1 MKRMINLF
9 LLLTLTYTISITTLA
24 EIRFVSKTGSSTP
37 PYTSWVS
44 AADSIQKCINIS
56 SFGDTI
62 FVGEGTYR
70 EFVRLNEGMSLIG
83 TGYDNCI
90 IDGRTLNVTGTDYLV
105 GIKDSCLLAGIKI
118 ICSNYSPAIFS
129 YDGHAIIAY
138 TDSADGNYSS
148 TIKNNFITQAY
159 FGIRTNL
166 LDANITENI
175 ITECR
180 VGIIFSLTF
189 YSSDHYVSEN
199 IIRATGTGVQSGPG
213 NRANIFSNVFY
224 LESTTAKASDSNWEL
239 NFYNNLIISKGNSS
253 RGVANSTF
261 TTNIINN
268 TFIGYTVIPILA
280 HDNNV
285 IKNNIIFNSGI
296 GIDNDA
302 LNTTIKYNCLWD
314 LIVISRPYPLD
325 TTNIIADP
333 MFADTS
339 NEDYHLQMFSP
350 CIDAGDP
357 AIFDKDGSRSNI
369 GVYGGPNGESYTYQ
383 NLAPRPPRNIHGEII
398 KENNVKIDWKPNSE
412 ADLFGYKIYRDSIA
426 NFSISP
432 LTLISA
438 ISDTVF
444 IEEYKAETNLYYKV
458 TAIDSTEN
466 ESEPGEEI
474 TILLTGINELET
486 KEKDFQLYQNY
497 PNPFNPTTNISFQL
511 DEPGFV
517 KLIIYDSKGEKVTEL
532 FNKQMEQGYHET
544 KFPITNAKKN
554 EINKLAAGVDVY
566 SLTIIGKDE
575 KIRHAAKKMII
586 LK

>member
-1 MKRMINLF
+1 MKKLF
-9 LLLTLTYTISITTLA
+9 FIFLLTLTYTINLTTNA
-24 EIRFVSKTGSSTP
+24 EVRFVSKTGSSTP
-37 PYTSWVS
+37 PYTSWAT
-44 AADSIQKCINIS
+44 AADSIQKCIDIS

-70 EFVRLNEGMSLIG
+70 EFVRLNEGRSLIG

-90 IDGRTLNVTGTDYLV
+90 IDGRTLGINSDTTNLIE
-105 GIKDSCLLAGIKI
+105 IKDSCLISGFKI
-118 ICSNYSPAIFS
+118 IVSNFFVSFYR
-129 YDGHAIIAY
+129 GHAIWAH
-138 TDSADGNYSS
+138 TDSTEGNYTS

-159 FGIRTNL
+159 YGIRTNL
-166 LDANITENI
+166 IDAIITENI
-175 ITECR
+175 ITECE

-199 IIRATGTGVQSGPG
+199 IIRATGTSVKSGPG
-213 NRANIFSNVFY
+213 NKANIYNNVIY
-224 LESTTAKASDSNWEL
+224 LESTTAKASVSNWEL

-350 CIDAGDP
+350 CIDVGDP
-357 AIFDKDGSRSNI
+357 TIFDKDGSRSDI

-383 NLAPRPPRNIHGEII
+383 NLDPRPPRNIHGEII
-398 KENNVKIDWKPNSE
+398 EENKVKIDWKPNSE

-466 ESEPGEEI
+466 ESEPGEEV
-474 TILLTGINELET
+474 TILLTGINEIEI

-497 PNPFNPTTNISFQL
+497 PNPFNPTTNISFHL

-517 KLIIYDSKGEKVTEL
+517 KLIIYDAKGEKINQLISKEMG
-532 FNKQMEQGYHET
+532 KGYFEVEY
-544 KFPITNAKKN
+544 PAENN
-554 EINKLAAGVDVY
+554 NNNLAAGVYVY
-566 SLTIIGKDE
+566 SITITGKDK
-575 KIRHAAKKMII
+575 KIRHAAKKMML